1 MIAYNTIR
9 ELREERQWSQE
20 QMAEY
25 LGMSKNGYAKIE
37 RGESRPS
44 LERLEQIAQ
53 VLEVNVLDLLH
64 IADKQ
69 VVLQTQNQNANYHYN
84 HYANNETLQAEI
96 ERLKLIIA
104 HKEEIISQKN
114 DYIRV
119 LKKLANLDIDSELI
133 EL

>member
-37 RGESRPS
+37 RGESKPS
-44 LERLEQIAQ
+44 IERLEQIAQ
-53 VLEVNVLDLLH
+53 VLEVSVLDLLQT
-64 IADKQ
+64 IDKQ

-84 HYANNETLQAEI
+84 HYANSEALHAEI

-104 HKEEIISQKN
+104 HKDEIISQKN
-114 DYIRV
+114 EYIQL
-119 LKKLANLDIDSELI
+119 LKKLAKLDIDSELI